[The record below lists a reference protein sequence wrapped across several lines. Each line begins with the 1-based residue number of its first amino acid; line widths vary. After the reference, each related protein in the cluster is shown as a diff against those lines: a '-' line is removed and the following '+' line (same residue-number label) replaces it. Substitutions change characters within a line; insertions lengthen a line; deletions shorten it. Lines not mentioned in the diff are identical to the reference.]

1 MSRQDVLALLR
12 EQEGAF
18 VSGEEISHR
27 LGLSRAA
34 IWKAVDALRREGY
47 TVEAPHRPGLPSAG
61 CAGRAD
67 GAGDPPLSGG
77 DGPGGPDLGVSGRGG
92 LHQSPGQTAGSGGRS
107 GRHCGGGGPPDGWPG
122 PTGPELSVPRR
133 PGDLPDG
140 PAAAGSAA
148 GAAVAG
154 DGHGWSSG
162 VSGRRAAVRRQPRPE
177 NGPTIRCWMG
187 KSSAVF

>member
-47 TVEAPHRPGLPSAG
+47 TVEARTGRGYRLLDAP
-61 CAGRAD
+61 GRAD

-92 LHQSPGQTAGSGGRS
+92 LHQSPGQTAGAEGAADGTVVVADRQTAGRGRLGRS
-107 GRHCGGGGPPDGWPG
+107 FQ
-122 PTGPELSVPRR
+122 S
-133 PGDLPDG
+133 
-140 PAAAGSAA
+140 PAARGS
-148 GAAVAG
+148 
-154 DGHGWSSG
+154 
-162 VSGRRAAVRRQPRPE
+162 
-177 NGPTIRCWMG
+177 T
-187 KSSAVF
+187 